1 MKGFPLSVV
10 SCITAVAFAP
20 WLRWLGS
27 ADSGADRLLAQL
39 DLASAGGRLLSS
51 RLPLWELQHLM
62 KPEEVDA
69 VLSRLPDEDEYD
81 NCNRTAW
88 EFKTL
93 AGRSCARLRV
103 ADEALIQ
110 AFLARVGTIFRVD
123 MSRASHV
130 SVVRYAPG
138 SPGVPCHVD
147 KYEDKSRNDVTLLV
161 YLTTANHPDSG
172 LTVFEK
178 VGVSVR
184 PESGNALAW
193 SSGHINAEHSA
204 GPIHFDE
211 PRDRLVLQFGFNRA
225 DYGMGDSFELPR
237 NIDSGSMIGPD
248 YSPDCSSWCTVYTC
262 SVWGCLDC
270 PQTVH
275 PCAKL
280 QEGKYCADWCVNAT
294 SALPYC
300 LGCLPNSTAMARLR
314 GSNATPFNESQSDGG
329 S

>member
-20 WLRWLGS
+20 WLRWFGS

-39 DLASAGGRLLSS
+39 DPASAGGRLLSS
-51 RLPLWELQHLM
+51 RLPLWEFQHLM

-178 VGVSVR
+178 AGVSVR

-237 NIDSGSMIGPD
+237 NIDSGSPIGGD
-248 YSPDCSSWCTVYTC
+248 YSPDCSSWCNVYTC

-300 LGCLPNSTAMARLR
+300 LGCLSNSTAMARLR

>member
-1 MKGFPLSVV
+1 MKGFPVAVV
-10 SCITAVAFAP
+10 PCITAIALAP

-27 ADSGADRLLAQL
+27 VDSGADHLLAQL
-39 DLASAGGRLLSS
+39 DLASVGGRLLSS
-51 RLPLWELQHLM
+51 RLPLWQFQHLM
-62 KPEEVDA
+62 TPEEVDA
-69 VLSRLPDEDEYD
+69 VLSRLPDEDEFD
-81 NCNRTAW
+81 SCNRTAV

-93 AGRSCARLRV
+93 AGRSCARLR
-103 ADEALIQ
+103 AGDDPLIQ
-110 AFLARVGTIFRVD
+110 AFLARVGMIFRVD
-123 MSRASHV
+123 MSRASHM

-147 KYEDKSRNDVTLLV
+147 KYVDKSRNDVTLLV
-161 YLTTANHPDSG
+161 YLTTANHPGSG

-184 PESGNALAW
+184 PESGTALAW

-204 GPIHFDE
+204 GPVHFDE
-211 PRDRLVLQFGFNRA
+211 PRNRLVLQFGFNRE
-225 DYGMGDSFELPR
+225 DYGLGDSFELPR
-237 NIDSGSMIGPD
+237 NVVSGSMLGGD

-280 QEGKYCADWCVNAT
+280 QEGKYCAIWCGNAT
-294 SALPYC
+294 SALPWC
-300 LGCLPNSTAMARLR
+300 LGCSSNSTAMAKLR
-314 GSNATPFNESQSDGG
+314 GSNTTSFNEFKTDGG